1 MIVVFW
7 PAPGL
12 YPEKRVELRLA
23 TAGWKWWWVHGVVPR
38 GSSEGERACWSEY
51 IVPGRIVLCWV
62 CYGLKTAFILRKVE
76 LRVKLLGAMG
86 VGAW

>member
-1 MIVVFW
+1 M
-7 PAPGL
+7 
-12 YPEKRVELRLA
+12 
-23 TAGWKWWWVHGVVPR
+23 
-38 GSSEGERACWSEY
+38 GSERACWSEY

>member
-1 MIVVFW
+1 ME
-7 PAPGL
+7 L
-12 YPEKRVELRLA
+12 RLRLA

-62 CYGLKTAFILRKVE
+62 CYGLKAAFILRRVE

-86 VGAW
+86 VGA